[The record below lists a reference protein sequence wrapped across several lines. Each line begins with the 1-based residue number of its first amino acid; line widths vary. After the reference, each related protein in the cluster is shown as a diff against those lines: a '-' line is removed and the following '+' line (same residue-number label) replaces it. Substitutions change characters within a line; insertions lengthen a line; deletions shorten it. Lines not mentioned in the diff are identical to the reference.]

1 MAYVEFK
8 AVAKNFGNSVAVADL
23 DLSIKQGEFFSLLGP
38 SGCGKSTTLRMLA
51 GFVKPSQGRIRVNGR
66 DITALPPEARDIG
79 IVFQNYA
86 IFPHMTVFDNIAFG
100 LVERKLPRTEIKQKV
115 DAALAEVG
123 MTGFED
129 RYERELSGGQKQRVA
144 LARVLVIEPEILL
157 LDEPLSA
164 LDKKMRE
171 EMKFWIKN
179 IQKSVGITTIYV
191 THDQSEALT
200 MSDRIAVM
208 DQGRVLQ
215 IGSPVE
221 IYEQPASRFIAEFI
235 GESNLLSGKVS
246 ALDGAACSVG
256 LGETTVAGRLSQNAS
271 VSLGQDV
278 ALLIRPEMIR
288 MHALDADEQPK
299 LIGTVSE
306 AIYQGSVVRYR
317 VQAAGQEMMVEVA
330 NRPDLP
336 RLDTGETVSAFWNAQ
351 SGVVIP

>member
-1 MAYVEFK
+1 MAYVEFNGISK
-8 AVAKNFGNSVAVADL
+8 HFGSSVAVENL
-23 DLSIKQGEFFSLLGP
+23 DLKIEQGEFFSLLGP

-51 GFVKPSQGRIRVNGR
+51 GFVKPTTGHIQVNGR
-66 DITALPPEARDIG
+66 DVTHLPPEARDIG

-86 IFPHMTVFDNIAFG
+86 IFPHMTVFENIAFG
-100 LVERKLPRTEIKQKV
+100 LVERKLPRAEIKQKV

-179 IQKSVGITTIYV
+179 IQNSVGITTIYV

-235 GESNLLSGKVS
+235 GESNLLTGTVS
-246 ALDGAACSVG
+246 AVDGADCSITVG
-256 LGETTVAGRLSQNAS
+256 DATVTGRLTQNNL
-271 VSLGQDV
+271 VSPGHEV
-278 ALLIRPEMIR
+278 ALLVRPEMIR
-288 MHALDADEQPK
+288 LHALDANEQPK
-299 LIGTVSE
+299 LMGTVSE
-306 AIYQGSVVRYR
+306 TIYQGSVVRYR
-317 VQAAGQEMMVEVA
+317 IRVATQELMVEVA
-330 NRPDLP
+330 NRPDLLQ
-336 RLDTGETVSAFWNAQ
+336 LDTTDKVAVYWNAD
-351 SGVVIP
+351 SGVVMP

>member
-1 MAYVEFK
+1 MSFVNFQGVTKSFGKTLAVEEL
-8 AVAKNFGNSVAVADL
+8 N
-23 DLSIKQGEFFSLLGP
+23 LSIEQGEFFSLLGP

-51 GFVKPSQGRIRVNGR
+51 GFIAPSTGRIHVHGR
-66 DITALPPEARDIG
+66 DITDLPPESRDIG

-100 LVERKLPRTEIKQKV
+100 LVERREDRTSIKRKV
-115 DAALAEVG
+115 EAALEQVG
-123 MTGFED
+123 LAGYGG

-208 DQGRVLQ
+208 DAGRVLQ
-215 IGSPVE
+215 VGSPVE
-221 IYEQPASRFIAEFI
+221 IYEEPNSRFIAEFI
-235 GESNLLSGKVS
+235 GESNLLMGRMDDGQVDIGGTSVPIP
-246 ALDGAACSVG
+246 DPRGAASG
-256 LGETTVAGRLSQNAS
+256 DE
-271 VSLGQDV
+271 V
-278 ALLIRPEMIR
+278 ALLLRPEQIR
-288 MHALDADEQPK
+288 LEPLSPEEPPKLTGRVADE
-299 LIGTVSE
+299 V
-306 AIYQGSVVRYR
+306 YQGSIRRYLVESR
-317 VQAAGQEMMVEVA
+317 GQTVTVEVP
-330 NRPDLP
+330 NRPDLSQLP
-336 RLDTGETVSAFWNAQ
+336 KGAEVSLFWHPD
-351 SGVVIP
+351 SSVVLR

>member
-1 MAYVEFK
+1 MAYVEFSTISK
-8 AVAKNFGNSVAVADL
+8 HFGNSVAVADL
-23 DLSIKQGEFFSLLGP
+23 DLQIEQGEFFSLLGP

-51 GFVKPSQGRIRVNGR
+51 GFVKPTTGIIHVNGR
-66 DITALPPEARDIG
+66 DVTALPPEARDIG

-100 LVERKLPRTEIKQKV
+100 LVERKLPRAEIKQKV

-179 IQKSVGITTIYV
+179 IQRSVGITTIYV

-215 IGSPVE
+215 IGTPVE

-235 GESNLLSGKVS
+235 GESNLLNGIVT
-246 ALDGAACSVG
+246 ALDGAVCSIRIG
-256 LGETTVAGRLSQNAS
+256 TATVTGRLTQNNS
-271 VSLGQDV
+271 VSQDQNV
-278 ALLIRPEMIR
+278 ALLVRPEMIR
-288 MHALDADEQPK
+288 LHALDADEQPK
-299 LIGTVSE
+299 LTGTVSE
-306 AIYQGSVVRYR
+306 TIYQGSVVRYR
-317 VQAAGQEMMVEVA
+317 IQIADQDLMVEIA

-336 RLDTGETVSAFWNAQ
+336 RLDMTEEVAVFWDAD
-351 SGVVIP
+351 SGVVMP

>member
-1 MAYVEFK
+1 MAYVEFSTISK
-8 AVAKNFGNSVAVADL
+8 HFGNSVAVADL
-23 DLSIKQGEFFSLLGP
+23 DLKIEQGEFFSLPGP

-51 GFVKPSQGRIRVNGR
+51 GFVKPSTGHIHVNGR
-66 DITALPPEARDIG
+66 DVTALPPEARDIG

-100 LVERKLPRTEIKQKV
+100 LVERKLARAEIKQKV

-215 IGSPVE
+215 IGTPVE

-235 GESNLLSGKVS
+235 GESNLLNGTVS
-246 ALDGAACSVG
+246 AVDGAACSIGIGAAKVP
-256 LGETTVAGRLSQNAS
+256 GRLTQHNS
-271 VSLGQDV
+271 VSKGQSV
-278 ALLIRPEMIR
+278 ALLVRPEMIR
-288 MHALDADEQPK
+288 LHALDGNEQPK
-299 LIGTVSE
+299 LSGTVRE
-306 AIYQGSVVRYR
+306 IIYQGSVVRYR
-317 VQAAGQEMMVEVA
+317 IQLEDQELMVEVT

-336 RLDTGETVSAFWNAQ
+336 RLDLDDDVAVFWDADC
-351 SGVVIP
+351 GVVMP